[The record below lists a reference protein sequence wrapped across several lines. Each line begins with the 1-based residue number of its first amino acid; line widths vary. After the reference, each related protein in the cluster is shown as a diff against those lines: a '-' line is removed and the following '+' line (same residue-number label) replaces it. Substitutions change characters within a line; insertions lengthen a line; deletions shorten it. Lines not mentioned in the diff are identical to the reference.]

1 MTAQIPRRLREEP
14 LIEAIW
20 QVQFEPEA
28 NNQVGEILPG
38 ILYGELAKSLSPNIR
53 LHRLPVADIPPQ
65 VAAADPNLRYAA
77 KYRIESSDTP
87 FLLHVGDRVVTLN
100 CRRPYAGWSEF
111 KSKLLSLIDILEKSG
126 LIPSPLRHS
135 LRYIDLL
142 SLESPPSLLP
152 LKANLQIGGHAIVRQ
167 PLQMR
172 VELPD
177 DGCLHVLQVV
187 SPAQAVLPEGKLEGT
202 LIDLESITEISGAA
216 WDTVRDSLEGLHQ
229 ASKNMF
235 FRHVLTDDT
244 ISALKPE
251 Y

>member
-1 MTAQIPRRLREEP
+1 MTIQIPRRLLEEP

-38 ILYGELAKSLSPNIR
+38 ILYGELSKRFSQVK
-53 LHRLPVADIPPQ
+53 LHRLPVADIPAQ
-65 VAAADPNLRYAA
+65 VAAVDPNLRYAA
-77 KYRIESSDTP
+77 KYRIESPNTP
-87 FLLHVGDRVVTLN
+87 FLFHVGDRVVALN
-100 CRRPYAGWSEF
+100 CRRPYAGWKDF
-111 KSKLLSLIDILEKSG
+111 KNQLLALIDVLESSG
-126 LIPSPLRHS
+126 LIPNPLRHS

-142 SLESPPSLLP
+142 SLESPPSLSP
-152 LKANLQIGGHAIVRQ
+152 LKANIQIGDHAIVRQ

-177 DGCLHVLQVV
+177 RVCLHVLQVV
-187 SPAQAVLPEGKLEGT
+187 SPAQAMLPEGKLEGT
-202 LIDLESITEISGAA
+202 LIDLESIAEISETA
-216 WDTVRDSLEGLHQ
+216 WPSIRDGLEELHQ

-235 FRHVLTDDT
+235 FMHVLTDEA
-244 ISALKPE
+244 IRAMKPE